1 MIKMVN
7 MKKLIIIPIII
18 LTFGVF
24 AYSNDARAPEWM
36 NYTIGARA
44 VALGQAFAAFADDA
58 TTAFNNP
65 AGLSNIIRD
74 EDGHR
79 WWISGTFGLM
89 PDKRYLGAFSTSTKF
104 KKLAVGISG
113 IYTNGMDLLNADR
126 NPADSQRDYAFM
138 PIISLGSVLPD
149 NETIAFG
156 GNIKFFKSKT
166 DNIKASGFAFDIGGY
181 IAVINMIS
189 IGVFVKN
196 IGYIK
201 YEDRDSRFIAPT
213 VSAGI
218 GYNPLSRRNFAF
230 CIHIE
235 RDTGSS
241 NAKFIGSGGLFIAL
255 WTQDYMT
262 GVSSD
267 SPVDETPA
275 SRKRTIYHNA
285 IHLNLG
291 FHGKEFSCGLTFSLF
306 GFKLDYAFV
315 IHTTEKN
322 KYSHLFTLEKRF

>member
-1 MIKMVN
+1 MVS
-7 MKKLIIIPIII
+7 MKKIVLANVFI
-18 LTFGVF
+18 LLFGVF

-44 VALGQAFAAFADDA
+44 TALGQAFAAFADDA

-65 AGLSNIIRD
+65 AGLPNIIRD
-74 EDGHR
+74 EDGQR
-79 WWISGTFGLM
+79 VWVSGTFGLM
-89 PDKRYLGAFSTSTKF
+89 PDNRYLSAISTSTKF
-104 KKLAVGISG
+104 GKLAMAVSAV
-113 IYTNGMDLLNADR
+113 YTNGADLLNADR
-126 NPADSQRDYAFM
+126 NPADGNRDYAVM
-138 PIISLGSVLPD
+138 PIISLATVLPD
-149 NETIAFG
+149 NETISFG

-166 DNIKASGFAFDIGGY
+166 DQIKASGFAFDIGGY

-201 YEDRDSRFIAPT
+201 YDDRDARFIAPT

-218 GYNPLSRRNFAF
+218 GYNPLSKRNFAF

-241 NAKFIGSGGLFIAL
+241 TAKYIGSGGLFIAL
-255 WTQDYMT
+255 WTNDYMT

-267 SPVDETPA
+267 SPVDENVST
-275 SRKRTIYHNA
+275 RKRKIYHNA
-285 IHLNLG
+285 IHLNMG

-306 GFKLDYAFV
+306 GFKIDYAFV
-315 IHTTEKN
+315 IHTTETN